1 MQVSRRA
8 IVISAAVLFS
18 AIGIYVSS
26 SSSSETA
33 VSDFPSTS
41 ILRSCFGEFCIGD
54 SGPGGGTIVYVDE
67 AGFNNSSGGDTSIGA
82 MCVTGT
88 CHYLEMAPTE
98 LEGQYPW
105 DDAMVAAEEF
115 STPSANDWVL
125 PSKDALN
132 EMCKYWFVDA
142 VTVICNDDSESS
154 LALRLSGFSTDGYW
168 SSSESGVSSAWGQI
182 FLLGGQSNTSKLI
195 PAYVRPVRAF

>member
-1 MQVSRRA
+1 MSFPIMEKLQMRTLRWALIGV
-8 IVISAAVLFS
+8 VAVL
-18 AIGIYVSS
+18 VSCGDGS
-26 SSSSETA
+26 SNA
-33 VSDFPSTS
+33 STVTDV
-41 ILRSCFGEFCIGD
+41 EDEYNVGD
-54 SGPGGGTIVYVDE
+54 TGPGGGIIVYVDE

-82 MCVTGT
+82 MCLTGT

-142 VTVICNDDSESS
+142 ISVICNDDSESS

-168 SSSESGVSSAWGQI
+168 SSSESGVGSAWGQI
-182 FLLGGQSNTSKLI
+182 FLLGGQSNASKLS

>member
-1 MQVSRRA
+1 MSVPIMEKQQVRTLRWA
-8 IVISAAVLFS
+8 LIGVVAVL
-18 AIGIYVSS
+18 VSCGDGS
-26 SSSSETA
+26 SNA
-33 VSDFPSTS
+33 STVT
-41 ILRSCFGEFCIGD
+41 GVEDEYNVGD
-54 SGPGGGTIVYVDE
+54 TGPGGGIIVYVDE
-67 AGFNNSSGGDTSIGA
+67 AGFDNSSGGDTSIGA
-82 MCVTGT
+82 MCLTGT

-132 EMCKYWFVDA
+132 EMCKYWFVY
-142 VTVICNDDSESS
+142 TISVICNDDSESS

-168 SSSESGVSSAWGQI
+168 SSSEYGVSSAWGQI

>member
-1 MQVSRRA
+1 MEKQQVRTLRWA
-8 IVISAAVLFS
+8 LIGVVAVL
-18 AIGIYVSS
+18 VSCGDGS
-26 SSSSETA
+26 SNA
-33 VSDFPSTS
+33 STVT
-41 ILRSCFGEFCIGD
+41 GVEDEYNVGD
-54 SGPGGGTIVYVDE
+54 TGPGGGIIVYVDE
-67 AGFNNSSGGDTSIGA
+67 AGFDNSSGGDTSIGA
-82 MCVTGT
+82 MCLTGT

-142 VTVICNDDSESS
+142 RSVICNDDSESS

-168 SSSESGVSSAWGQI
+168 SSSEYGVSSAWGQI

>member
-1 MQVSRRA
+1 
-8 IVISAAVLFS
+8 
-18 AIGIYVSS
+18 
-26 SSSSETA
+26 
-33 VSDFPSTS
+33 
-41 ILRSCFGEFCIGD
+41 
-54 SGPGGGTIVYVDE
+54 
-67 AGFNNSSGGDTSIGA
+67 
-82 MCVTGT
+82 
-88 CHYLEMAPTE
+88 
-98 LEGQYPW
+98 
-105 DDAMVAAEEF
+105 MVAAERF

>member
-1 MQVSRRA
+1 MRLMRWAFTGVVLVLVSCGGG
-8 IVISAAVLFS
+8 SS
-18 AIGIYVSS
+18 STTNEVSS
-26 SSSSETA
+26 TT
-33 VSDFPSTS
+33 SDALSTS
-41 ILRSCFGEFCIGD
+41 TLAGAEVVYKVGD
-54 SGPGGGTIVYVDE
+54 TGPGGGIIFYVDE
-67 AGFNNSSGGDTSIGA
+67 AGFDNSSGGDTSIGA

-168 SSSESGVSSAWGQI
+168 SSSEYGVSSAWGQI

-195 PAYVRPVRAF
+195 PAYVRLVRAF

>member
-1 MQVSRRA
+1 MSLPTMKKQQMRTLRWALIGV
-8 IVISAAVLFS
+8 VAVL
-18 AIGIYVSS
+18 VSS
-26 SSSSETA
+26 AGAEREVA
-33 VSDFPSTS
+33 YNV
-41 ILRSCFGEFCIGD
+41 GD
-54 SGPGGGTIVYVDE
+54 TGPGGGIIVYVDE